1 MSTPIEIVREY
12 RLWQRRPVMV
22 CGYTWNEPPH
32 TREEYDAAL
41 ASVLADAERFAA
53 LEAQNARLREALEGL
68 QSDAQCTLDLYNK
81 NGPTWT
87 SRDSGEE
94 YYSASYVIDSTEERI
109 ATIKAALAH
118 TKGTP

>member
-1 MSTPIEIVREY
+1 MSAPIEIVKA
-12 RLWQRRPVMV
+12 Q
-22 CGYTWNEPPH
+22 NEWWKRGLGGVPPH
-32 TREEYDAAL
+32 YREEYSTAL
-41 ASVLADAERFAA
+41 SSVLRDAERFAA

-109 ATIKAALAH
+109 ATIKAALTD